1 MERCTH
7 KSKDGKSCDY
17 YNCLRLKFRYG
28 AELFNPK
35 LSKFSSCNDL
45 NITLLSTSSLK
56 EKLFELSKSCKDSGK
71 KINIDLFK
79 KEHPL
84 EFWNCIWYFELNEID
99 ISFIL
104 PYSYTEKEIIGEI
117 NRMTINKSIES
128 HKVNIINDNKNIE
141 IERSNYKSKYF
152 PNDLCEQTVYQF
164 AFLQEIGM
172 ISYKN
177 IFMYEDNINYNEI
190 PLLFENVVY
199 EYENESQN
207 EEPTLVRCLTSNYL
221 NQSSSI
227 TDNNDLNTSFG
238 TNTPITKK
246 YTNYINFL
254 KQETQKENPTLINS
268 TSSPMLLNNN
278 QKIIKSSKTLNVS

>member
-1 MERCTH
+1 M
-7 KSKDGKSCDY
+7 
-17 YNCLRLKFRYG
+17 
-28 AELFNPK
+28 P
-35 LSKFSSCNDL
+35 
-45 NITLLSTSSLK
+45 
-56 EKLFELSKSCKDSGK
+56 
-71 KINIDLFK
+71 
-79 KEHPL
+79 
-84 EFWNCIWYFELNEID
+84 
-99 ISFIL
+99 L